1 MCKLREKVVDK
12 EPIDTYNIG
21 IQRATAPW
29 PSGQA
34 ISIHDTHG
42 SPWVFSFVS
51 ICLISC
57 LISPVQGRRLS
68 GGGGAGFFNVF
79 FTPGFFFH
87 EDVVGVAGDFGTA
100 GGGEA
105 AEAVK
110 AAQELREVQPA
121 GLMCR
126 RVMSFIC
133 RRG

>member
-1 MCKLREKVVDK
+1 MTPTVRRGCFRLSQYV
-12 EPIDTYNIG
+12 
-21 IQRATAPW
+21 
-29 PSGQA
+29 
-34 ISIHDTHG
+34 
-42 SPWVFSFVS
+42 SFLVS
-51 ICLISC
+51 FC